1 MNIEHPSE
9 IIYYLKEKGLLP
21 QKDIPQIIKLEGG
34 VSNRTILI
42 APSSGNKMVV
52 KQALPK
58 LRVKSDW
65 FSSPERIHREALG
78 LRWLKRIIPEN
89 VPDFLH
95 ESQEHHILIM
105 AAVRMPHTNWKA
117 DLMGGE
123 LVPAHAIVFGRLLA
137 KIHNASTLYPEIKEE
152 FKDTSFFES
161 LRLEPY
167 YRFVLNK
174 VPEAKKLLEPLIL
187 ATLKRKQALVHG
199 DYSPKNVLIADQQLF
214 LIDHEVIHYGDP
226 AFDVGFAL
234 THFISKAHH
243 FKELREN
250 FLELARLFWESYQ
263 GYLHPDFLTQDLEKY
278 SVLHTLGCLWARVA
292 GRSPLEYLTKPQ
304 QENQSR
310 MVLELMEQP
319 TENIPELI
327 TMIKSKLYE

>member
-1 MNIEHPSE
+1 MNIEHSSE
-9 IIYYLKEKGLLP
+9 IIQFLKEKGLLP
-21 QKDIPQIIKLEGG
+21 GEETPQIIKLEGG

-42 APSSGNKMVV
+42 APSSGNNMVA

-65 FSSPERIHREALG
+65 FSSPHRIHIEALG

-117 DLMGGE
+117 NLMRGK
-123 LVPAHAIVFGRLLA
+123 LVPAHAIEFGRLLA
-137 KIHNASTLYPEIKEE
+137 KIHNASNFYPEIKGE
-152 FKDTSFFES
+152 FRDSSFFES

-174 VPEAKKLLEPLIL
+174 IPESKKLLEPLIH

-214 LIDHEVIHYGDP
+214 LIDHEVMHYGDP

-243 FKELREN
+243 FQELSEN
-250 FLELARLFWESYQ
+250 FLELAILFWQHYQ
-263 GYLHPDFLTQDLEKY
+263 GHLHQHNLTQDLEEY
-278 SVLHTLGCLWARVA
+278 SVLHTLGCLLARVA

-319 TENIPELI
+319 AKDVPQLI
-327 TMIKSKLYE
+327 TNIKSKLYE